1 MKSKIELIHVF
12 MRDKTT
18 TVYRV
23 FYKSGKVKEYET
35 KFVFGMPETVYKFM
49 RAKANKRSLAD
60 TANGKTVIYYE

>member
-35 KFVFGMPETVYKFM
+35 NLFFGMPETVYKFM
-49 RAKANKRSLAD
+49 QSDKRTLAD

>member
-1 MKSKIELIHVF
+1 MKSKIESIHVF

-49 RAKANKRSLAD
+49 HANKRTVAD